1 VRHTYTSTREKRID
15 FWAGFAGWIVINA
28 ALIAVITQLGSTAG
42 PIAAGLLILANIAV
56 PIVLAFTRG
65 FTALGILVAFAA
77 ALALTVISGVF
88 STVGDF
94 ISAASGYHGTGTPTA
109 VIVALIIGGIVWLIA
124 AFFALRAI
132 NRGIR

>member
-15 FWAGFAGWIVINA
+15 FWSGFAGWIVVNA

-42 PIAAGLLILANIAV
+42 PIAAGLLILANIAA
-56 PIVLAFTRG
+56 PIALAFIRG
-65 FTALGILVAFAA
+65 FAALGILVAFAA
-77 ALALTVISGVF
+77 ALSLTVIEGVF
-88 STVGDF
+88 WTISDF
-94 ISAASGYHGTGTPTA
+94 ISAARGTFDPTA
-109 VIVALIIGGIVWLIA
+109 QPSIVPLIIGGIVWLIG